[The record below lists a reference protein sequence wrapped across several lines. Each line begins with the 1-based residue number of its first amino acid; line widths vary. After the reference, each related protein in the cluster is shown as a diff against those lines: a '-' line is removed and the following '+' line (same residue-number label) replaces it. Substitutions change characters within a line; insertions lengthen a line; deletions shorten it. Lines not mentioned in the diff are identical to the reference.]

1 MHFPRGKK
9 ISAIFYFDCE
19 HILFA
24 YLIKQNQ
31 KKFANFIKKFS
42 WISNLMKIEF
52 CWRDN

>member
-31 KKFANFIKKFS
+31 KKFANFIKKIFVDFK
-42 WISNLMKIEF
+42 SNENRILLE
-52 CWRDN
+52 R